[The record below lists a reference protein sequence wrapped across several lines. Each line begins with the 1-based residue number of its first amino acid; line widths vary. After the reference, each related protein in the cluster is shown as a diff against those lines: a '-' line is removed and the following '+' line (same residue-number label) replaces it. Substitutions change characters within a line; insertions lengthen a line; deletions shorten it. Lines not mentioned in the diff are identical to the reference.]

1 MANYP
6 GAVAFFKQSLRS
18 SAESKIQETMSRPMS
33 HTKAIALN
41 HLDFAALLVSRV
53 CHDLV
58 SPVGA
63 VVNGLE
69 VLEDETD
76 MAMRAD
82 ALRLVAASAEQAAAR
97 LQFARIAFGAAG
109 SAGAELDLAEVGRI
123 TSGLLKGGKVE
134 LVWKAE
140 AVNWPKDWA
149 KLLMNA
155 VLVAADCLPRG
166 GRVHVETGGDATAPK
181 FVIRAAGTIARLTP
195 EVEWALKGEP
205 VAPLDG
211 RSIQPYL
218 TFHLSQGLALALS
231 VGVAEGEV
239 RFAAG

>member
-1 MANYP
+1 MFHAK
-6 GAVAFFKQSLRS
+6 G
-18 SAESKIQETMSRPMS
+18 
-33 HTKAIALN
+33 IAMN
-41 HLDFAALLVSRV
+41 DLDFAALLVSRV

-109 SAGAELDLAEVGRI
+109 SAGAELDLSEVGRI
-123 TSGLLKGGKVE
+123 MAGLLRGGKVE
-134 LVWKAE
+134 LVWQE
-140 AVNWPKDWA
+140 HAVNWPKDWA
-149 KLLMNA
+149 KLLMNT
-155 VLVAADCLPRG
+155 VLVAAECLPRG
-166 GRVHVETGGDATAPK
+166 GRVTVETRADQSAPSFK
-181 FVIRAAGTIARLTP
+181 IIASGNVARLTP
-195 EVEWALKGEP
+195 DAEHALLGE
-205 VAPLDG
+205 ANGNLDG

-218 TFHLSQGLALALS
+218 THQLAKGVNARLSAVPG
-231 VGVAEGEV
+231 EGEV
-239 RFAAG
+239 RFTAG